1 MSPLFFPAREKTW
14 NRPSEKY
21 SVAWLR
27 LPTESPGNLTRRI
40 SLDIKTLSDGRY
52 RPLTETNDSYT
63 HQMNKSDFSKL
74 CERVQRSHDAV
85 FRKAS
90 SGFVQSHELPDG
102 SSTHLEIV
110 GIKAPELLEDE
121 LLNLFI
127 WLWSMKDY
135 LKTLCA
141 TRGIAGSRIE
151 QIANVERS
159 LSIAADIANRAK
171 HGLLRKS
178 RSGDFAKLQNVRI
191 SIPQS
196 AVASIA
202 FERPTIR
209 ITVSIP
215 DDAELFAEIGF
226 DSGLAP
232 VDAFQ
237 TASEAFR
244 AWQSHAFPLAG
255 V

>member
-1 MSPLFFPAREKTW
+1 MHLSHRYKLYLPPWAQ
-14 NRPSEKY
+14 
-21 SVAWLR
+21 LR
-27 LPTESPGNLTRRI
+27 
-40 SLDIKTLSDGRY
+40 RY
-52 RPLTETNDSYT
+52 A
-63 HQMNKSDFSKL
+63 HQMNKSDFLKL
-74 CERVQRSHDAV
+74 FERVQRSHDAV
-85 FRKAS
+85 YRKAN
-90 SGFVQSHELPDG
+90 SGFVQTLNHSDG
-102 SSTHLEIV
+102 SSTHLEMT

-127 WLWSMKDY
+127 WIWSMKDY
-135 LKTLCA
+135 LKTLCE
-141 TRGIAGSRIE
+141 TLGIAGSRIE

-171 HGLLRKS
+171 HGVLRES

-196 AVASIA
+196 ALASIA
-202 FERPTIR
+202 FHKPTVR
-209 ITVSIP
+209 IALNIP

-226 DSGLAP
+226 DSALAP

-237 TASEAFR
+237 TASHAFA
-244 AWQSHAFPLAG
+244 AWQVHAFPLAG